1 MATIEER
8 VTKDG
13 KKMWR
18 AKIRRK
24 GRPAISKTF
33 ERKTDAKNW
42 AQNTESDIRQGRAS
56 NTEATRHTV
65 DEAIDRYIETTLT
78 QKRSKR
84 DQLRQL
90 SWWRDQIGSYTL
102 ADCTPALL
110 VECRDKLVS
119 GITRTGAKRS
129 NSTVN
134 RYIAAFSHVLTIAV
148 KEWQWLESN
157 PFNRINKL
165 KEPKGRV
172 RFLSEDERK
181 RLIRVCKTSSNRFLY
196 PIVLLA
202 ISTGARK
209 GELLNLRW
217 ADVDLERRVIHL
229 DHTKNEERRVLY
241 LTGPALDVMR
251 DLGKVR
257 RIGSDLVFP
266 SSHDPKKPINIE
278 NLWKAA
284 VRQAELEDF
293 KFHDLRH
300 TAASYL
306 AMNGATTAEI
316 AEVLGHKTLQM
327 VKRYAHLSEA
337 HTAGVVERMN
347 EKIFG

>member
-24 GRPAISKTF
+24 GRPSISKTF

-42 AQNTESDIRQGRAS
+42 AQTTESDIRQGRALNAES
-56 NTEATRHTV
+56 TRHTV
-65 DEAIDRYIETTLT
+65 DEAIDRYIDTTLT
-78 QKRSKR
+78 QKRSTR

-90 SWWRDQIGSYTL
+90 NWWKDQIGSYVL
-102 ADCTPALL
+102 ADCNPALL
-110 VECRDKLVS
+110 VECRDKLAN

-129 NSTVN
+129 GSTVN
-134 RYIAAFSHVLTIAV
+134 RYFAALSHVFTIAV
-148 KEWQWLESN
+148 REWQWLESS
-157 PFNRINKL
+157 PFNRISKL

-172 RFLSEDERK
+172 RFLSEDERN
-181 RLIRVCKTSSNRFLY
+181 RLIRVCQNSSNRFLY

-209 GELLNLRW
+209 GELLNLKW
-217 ADVDLERRVIHL
+217 AHVDLDKRVIHL
-229 DHTKNEERRVLY
+229 DQTKNEERRALH
-241 LTGPALDVMR
+241 LSCLSLDVMR
-251 DLGKVR
+251 NLGKVR
-257 RIGSDLVFP
+257 HIDSDLVFP
-266 SSHDPKKPINIE
+266 SPHDPKKPINIE

-284 VRQAELEDF
+284 LKIADLEDF
-293 KFHDLRH
+293 RFHDLRH

-316 AEVLGHKTLQM
+316 AAVLGHKTLQM
-327 VKRYAHLSEA
+327 VKRYAHISEQ

-347 EKIFG
+347 KNIFG